1 MGQAKHKRTMNV
13 FTMTYEGALAVVKA
27 CLNGAVIEH
36 LKGALQVAQRALR
49 TEIGRGRR
57 FDTDLESAGFDYVR
71 DIAYDQG
78 LEGENADDF
87 FGKVIANGF
96 DLMEA
101 FHDGAEWQHDR
112 DAGDDRW
119 VDFDHVKEL
128 LRLVQE
134 SHMHGGESD
143 EVLAELDQQVRDAW
157 NTKKE

>member
-1 MGQAKHKRTMNV
+1 MKK
-13 FTMTYEGALAVVKA
+13 FPMTYEGALAVITA
-27 CLNGAVIEH
+27 CFNGAVIEH
-36 LKGALQVAQRALR
+36 LKGALQVAQHALR

-57 FDTDLESAGFDYVR
+57 FDTDLESAESDYVR
-71 DIAYDQG
+71 DIAYDQD

-87 FGKVIANGF
+87 FGKVKADGF

-119 VDFDHVKEL
+119 TDFDHVKEI
-128 LRLVQE
+128 LRLVLE

-157 NTKKE
+157 RVKKEE

>member
-1 MGQAKHKRTMNV
+1 MKK
-13 FTMTYEGALAVVKA
+13 FTMTYNEALT
-27 CLNGAVIEH
+27 VITDCCKSAKNK

-57 FDTDLESAGFDYVR
+57 FDTDLESAESDYVR
-71 DIAYDQG
+71 DIAYDQD

-87 FGKVIANGF
+87 FGKVKADGF

-112 DAGDDRW
+112 DADDERW

-128 LRLVQE
+128 LRLVLE

-157 NTKKE
+157 NTKNDE